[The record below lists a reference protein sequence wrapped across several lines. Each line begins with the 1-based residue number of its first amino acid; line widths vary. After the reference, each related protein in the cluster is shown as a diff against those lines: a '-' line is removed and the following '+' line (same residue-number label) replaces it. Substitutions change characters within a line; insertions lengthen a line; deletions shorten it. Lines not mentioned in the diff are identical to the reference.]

1 MNNIWNLND
10 AEIPLIYETENYNFK
25 CPANIQVNLEE
36 QIQLSNEI
44 VFALQPGK
52 YLMVI

>member
-10 AEIPLIYETENYNFK
+10 AGIPPIYETGNYNFK

-36 QIQLSNEI
+36 QIQLSNKI